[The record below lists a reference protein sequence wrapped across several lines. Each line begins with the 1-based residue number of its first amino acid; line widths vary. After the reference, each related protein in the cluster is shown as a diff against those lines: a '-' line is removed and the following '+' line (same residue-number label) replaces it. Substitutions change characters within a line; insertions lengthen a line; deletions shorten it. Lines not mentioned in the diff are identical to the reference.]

1 MKRRQFL
8 ATGSLALA
16 GCRSASR
23 EIDGGFT
30 GIGFE
35 RGHRLRPASSGAP
48 GTGQVPPGEGR
59 PTGSPGATR
68 RVHTLIAGGG
78 VAGLAAARALRQRG
92 IDDFVVLELED
103 SAGGNSRGGQVNGI
117 ACPLGAHYLPVPGDE
132 AHEVQDLLEEL
143 GLRQRLA
150 GRWQYDERHLCHS
163 PQERLFFNGEWQEGL
178 LPVQGV
184 GAATLGAIP
193 ALRPTG
199 AGAAAGGA
207 VFDAGIPFAG
217 QPPNTWRWMRS
228 PSRPGWTAKA
238 WPTHTC
244 AGTSTMPAAT
254 TSAPALPPCRPGP
267 ASTISPA
274 GTVFMRRATKRP
286 SATAC

>member
-132 AHEVQDLLEEL
+132 APR
-143 GLRQRLA
+143 GAGSA
-150 GRWQYDERHLCHS
+150 GRAGPAPASGRAAGNTTSATCATARRSAVPRRGMAGGPAAGAGCGRPRWRSTGAL
-163 PQERLFFNGEWQEGL
+163 PNGWRR
-178 LPVQGV
+178 P
-184 GAATLGAIP
+184 AAT
-193 ALRPTG
+193 
-199 AGAAAGGA
+199 
-207 VFDAGIPFAG
+207 PFAM
-217 QPPNTWRWMRS
+217 PAFRAPAS
-228 PSRPGWTAKA
+228 AAHLALDAIPSRPGWTA
-238 WPTHTC
+238 
-244 AGTSTMPAAT
+244 
-254 TSAPALPPCRPGP
+254 
-267 ASTISPA
+267 
-274 GTVFMRRATKRP
+274 RA
-286 SATAC
+286 